1 MSPLNITVVGW
12 SIIFILIF
20 KIPPTIKRDR
30 KANPVNLTL
39 KFKMTT
45 ASEFTNPSVLLVA
58 APAYFEKKR
67 FLLWRTADV
76 RISHQEMLNSSAATQ
91 KAFSILR
98 HGMEI
103 MVGNLKLKL
112 ITEISC
118 SILTAQFRHRIRRIF
133 LWLQFRLCSLFKESN
148 AVKDVHQNHPKPISY
163 ITLVLLSCMQLLWEI
178 RNAN

>member
-12 SIIFILIF
+12 LIIFILIF

-30 KANPVNLTL
+30 KANPVNLSL

-76 RISHQEMLNSSAATQ
+76 RISHEEMLNSSAATQ

-103 MVGNLKLKL
+103 MNGWKLKVEVDNRDFMQYLDSPIQKSDTSDISLVAVQTLFFVQRIKCSQGCSPKPSKTHQIHYLGTALLYATVVGN
-112 ITEISC
+112 S
-118 SILTAQFRHRIRRIF
+118 
-133 LWLQFRLCSLFKESN
+133 
-148 AVKDVHQNHPKPISY
+148 
-163 ITLVLLSCMQLLWEI
+163 
-178 RNAN
+178 